1 MINQDSIIN
10 NPIKDVDIYF
20 IKLGLSGYR
29 KESLNHRLFRYFF
42 KINLKIKIKELKI
55 FRYSIVLSS
64 VLFMLKC
71 TLSIMIYTNQS
82 NVDSQLD
89 IKLLS
94 HYLGDLT
101 FYIPDLRL
109 FYNLIVIVFILQIL
123 SIQILYNLKYDY
135 KWLKPFQMLSG
146 CIRPIELGFEVVEDA
161 DDYFKRFFLLFNKLL
176 IN

>member
-1 MINQDSIIN
+1 
-10 NPIKDVDIYF
+10 
-20 IKLGLSGYR
+20 
-29 KESLNHRLFRYFF
+29 
-42 KINLKIKIKELKI
+42 
-55 FRYSIVLSS
+55 
-64 VLFMLKC
+64 
-71 TLSIMIYTNQS
+71 MIYTNQL
-82 NVDSQLD
+82 NVDSQSD

-146 CIRPIELGFEVVEDA
+146 CIRTIELGFEQDEDVN
-161 DDYFKRFFLLFNKLL
+161 DYVKRFYIFAFQ
-176 IN
+176 

>member
-1 MINQDSIIN
+1 
-10 NPIKDVDIYF
+10 
-20 IKLGLSGYR
+20 
-29 KESLNHRLFRYFF
+29 
-42 KINLKIKIKELKI
+42 
-55 FRYSIVLSS
+55 
-64 VLFMLKC
+64 
-71 TLSIMIYTNQS
+71 MIYTNQS

-146 CIRPIELGFEVVEDA
+146 CIRPIELGFELVEDA